1 VRPGRRWLWPLFAA
15 SALVILGL
23 LGFMYAAVQEE
34 ESHQKRVREA
44 LQRANS
50 IWTTM
55 LSREAERPHNHYAPF
70 EYVQQEVFTRG
81 LQKIQKDEILA
92 QSPLLEEKP
101 DFVRLHFKLDSQGRF
116 SSPQVPESNFLEIA
130 GNLAPEAIDANRVAL
145 GRIRSIVDPVTFGLQ
160 LREAEQQTAQ
170 QGQWVQE
177 MKKRAPRGEPVTV
190 GTFEGFW
197 VQDELFFARRA
208 SAGREVGYH
217 CFWVDWPRLRV
228 TLLEGVRD
236 LLPAASLEP
245 DRNGGAGL
253 RLAALPVLL
262 EAPQPLGAF
271 GRWATSSTALL
282 VTLAC
287 TLLAILLTGIALK
300 TLRAFGEQQRQF
312 ASLVTHELRSP
323 LTTFRLYSDLLAEGL
338 MTDPQKRHAYHRT
351 LQKESDQMAR
361 MVENVIALSRLEAGR
376 AKLRPER
383 ILLGPLVESHR
394 ADLERCAQAA
404 DLSLDIDL
412 GGLQDVALQADSEA
426 VGQILFN
433 LVENACKY
441 GKTDIFL
448 GASTRGGTLRLRV
461 RDKGPGVPPAQARRV
476 FAPYRRDESAPVRG
490 LGLGLAL
497 SRGLARDLGGEL
509 TLESPT
515 DGGACFV
522 LSLPVAS

>member
-1 VRPGRRWLWPLFAA
+1 VAG
-15 SALVILGL
+15 ALVLVGL
-23 LGFMYAAVQEE
+23 LGFMYATVQEE
-34 ESHQKRVREA
+34 ESHQEHVREA

-50 IWTTM
+50 TWATM
-55 LSREAERPHNHYAPF
+55 LAREADRPHNHYAPF

-101 DFVRLHFKLDSQGRF
+101 EFIRLHFKLDAQGRF

-130 GNLAPEAIDANRVAL
+130 GNVAPQAIDANRAAL
-145 GRIRSIVDPVTFGLQ
+145 SRIQAIVDPVKFGLQ
-160 LREAEQQTAQ
+160 LREAEQQSAE

-177 MKKRAPRGEPVTV
+177 MKKRAPRREPVSL

-197 VQDELFFARRA
+197 VQGELFFARRA

-217 CFWVDWPRLRV
+217 CFWVDWPRLQV
-228 TLLEGVRD
+228 TLLEGVRE
-236 LLPAASLEP
+236 LLPAATLEP
-245 DRNGGAGL
+245 DRNGGGL
-253 RLAALPVLL
+253 RLAALPVIL

-282 VTLAC
+282 VTLGC
-287 TLLAILLTGIALK
+287 TLLAILLTGIALQK
-300 TLRAFGEQQRQF
+300 LRAFGEQQRQF

-338 MTDPQKRHAYHRT
+338 MTDPQKRDTYHRT
-351 LQKESDQMAR
+351 LQKESGQMAR

-404 DLSLDIDL
+404 ELSLDIDL
-412 GGLQDVALQADSEA
+412 GGLEDVALQADAEA

-441 GKTDIFL
+441 GKTDIFV

-461 RDKGPGVPPAQARRV
+461 RDRGPGIPPTQARRV

-497 SRGLARDLGGEL
+497 SRGLARDLGGDL
-509 TLESPT
+509 TLESPA

-522 LSLPVAS
+522 LSLPAAP